1 MIQHENAISSTLT
14 VNLNGHPLMLSA
26 HRAAFD
32 PVLRLL
38 LVADAHFGK
47 DAVFRSHGIP
57 VPLGST
63 SEDLARLDA
72 LIATHDPRRLVF
84 LGDVLH
90 GTQSHAPD
98 VMEALHAWRA
108 RHRQMRITIVEGNHD
123 RHAGLPPVSLDYDVV
138 DEPWHVGPWALCHY
152 PQTVADAYVLAGHEH
167 PVYRLATRIESVRL
181 PCFRF
186 GHCAGVLPAFGSF
199 TGGYV
204 VNDSTDGEAVF
215 VVAEGKVLAV
225 K

>member
-1 MIQHENAISSTLT
+1 MTPEFNAPTLT
-14 VNLNGHPLMLSA
+14 VNVNGHPLVLSA

-32 PVLRLL
+32 PALQML

-47 DAVFRSHGIP
+47 DAVFRSHGIA
-57 VPLGST
+57 VPAGST
-63 SEDLARLDA
+63 SEDLGRLDA
-72 LIATHDPRRLVF
+72 LIAAHDPQSLVF

-90 GTQSHAPD
+90 GAQSHAPD

-108 RHRQMRITIVEGNHD
+108 RHREMRITIVEGNHD
-123 RHAGLPPVSLDYDVV
+123 RHAGLPPVSLDYNSVV
-138 DEPWHVGPWALCHY
+138 EPWRVGPWALCHY
-152 PQTVADAYVLAGHEH
+152 PQTVADAYVLGGHEH
-167 PVYRLATRIESVRL
+167 PVYRLASRIESVRL

-186 GHCAGVLPAFGSF
+186 GHRSGVLPAFGSF

-204 VNDSTDGEAVF
+204 VNESTRDEAVF
-215 VVAEGKVLAV
+215 VIAGGKVLAV

>member
-1 MIQHENAISSTLT
+1 MTSKASAPTLT
-14 VNLNGHPLMLSA
+14 VNLDGHPLVLSP

-32 PVLRLL
+32 PALRML

-57 VPLGST
+57 VPAGSIFD
-63 SEDLARLDA
+63 DLARLDA
-72 LIATHDPRRLVF
+72 LIATHDPQRLVF

-90 GTQSHAPD
+90 GLQSHAPD

-108 RHRQMRITIVEGNHD
+108 RHREMRMTIVEGNHD

-138 DEPWHVGPWALCHY
+138 DEPWRVGPWALCHY
-152 PQTVADAYVLAGHEH
+152 PQTVAGAYALAGHEH

-186 GHCAGVLPAFGSF
+186 SHGCGVLPAFGSF
-199 TGGYV
+199 TGGHV
-204 VNDSTDGEAVF
+204 VNDSTHDEAVF
-215 VVAEGKVLAV
+215 VVAEGKVLAL

>member
-1 MIQHENAISSTLT
+1 MRANASGPT
-14 VNLNGHPLMLSA
+14 VTVHLDGHPLVLSA

-32 PVLRLL
+32 PALKLL

-57 VPLGST
+57 VPIGST
-63 SEDLARLDA
+63 SDDLARLDA
-72 LIATHDPRRLVF
+72 LIAAHEPQRLVF

-90 GTQSHAPD
+90 GAQSHAPE
-98 VMEALHAWRA
+98 VLEALHAWRA
-108 RHRQMRITIVEGNHD
+108 RHREMRITLVEGNHD

-138 DEPWHVGPWALCHY
+138 YEPWRIGPWALCHY
-152 PQTVADAYVLAGHEH
+152 PQTVAGAYALAGHEH
-167 PVYRLATRIESVRL
+167 PVYRLATRIDSVRL

-186 GHCAGVLPAFGSF
+186 GDCAGVLPAFGSF
-199 TGGYV
+199 TGGHV
-204 VNDSTDGEAVF
+204 VNDSTLVDAVF
-215 VVAEGKVLAV
+215 VVAEGRVLSV

>member
-1 MIQHENAISSTLT
+1 MTTNPGAPTLT
-14 VNLNGHPLMLSA
+14 VNAGGHALVLSA

-32 PVLRLL
+32 PALRML

-57 VPLGST
+57 VPVGST

-72 LIATHDPRRLVF
+72 LIAAHDPQRLVF

-90 GTQSHAPD
+90 GAQSHAPE
-98 VMEALHAWRA
+98 VMDALHAWRA
-108 RHRQMRITIVEGNHD
+108 RHRALRITLVEGNHD
-123 RHAGLPPVSLDYDVV
+123 RHAGLPPVSLDCDVV
-138 DEPWHVGPWALCHY
+138 YEPWRVGPWALCHY
-152 PQTVADAYVLAGHEH
+152 PQTVAGAYALAGHEH
-167 PVYRLATRIESVRL
+167 PVFRLATRIESVRL

-186 GHCAGVLPAFGSF
+186 GHYSGVLPAFGSF

-204 VNDSTDGEAVF
+204 VNDTTHDEAVY
-215 VVAEGKVLAV
+215 VVAEGRVLGV
-225 K
+225 R